1 MKSIGFIPLRKDS
14 KGIKGKNKRKL
25 LGRPLFS
32 WVLTEAAFSDLDEVF
47 VYTDDDDIIKFI
59 SQQYYWNSK
68 IKVLPRSAESAT
80 DEASTETAI
89 LEFSEKVSYGFDVF
103 CLLQATSPFTTRV
116 EINKSLGE
124 IKSGMDS
131 ALSVVRTQRF
141 FWDKNGKPINYDFR
155 ERPRRQDF
163 KGTLVENGAIYCTTN
178 KALRNSKSRI
188 SGDIGLI
195 EMPEDTYTEID
206 SISDWNIVENLLLQR
221 LQSERNPSRITHLF
235 LDVDGIFT
243 DGRVLYSE
251 NGELAKSFDMRDG
264 MGLEILRQD
273 NIEVSVMTS
282 ENSALV
288 AVRMKKLNID
298 QVYLGVKDKLGLLQH
313 FCASQNIDKSHI
325 AYLGDDVNDMACMA
339 SVGWSISPNNAM
351 EEIKIISDITL
362 TSDSGS
368 GAIREACR
376 FITKYNKRFE
386 KI

>member
-1 MKSIGFIPLRKDS
+1 MKSIGFIPLRKAS

-32 WVLTEAAFSDLDEVF
+32 WVLTEAAFSQLDEVF
-47 VYTDDDDIIKFI
+47 VYTDDEDIIEFI
-59 SQQYYWNSK
+59 TQQYSWSTK
-68 IKVLPRSAESAT
+68 IKVLERSDESAT

-89 LEFSEKVSYGFDVF
+89 LEFIKKTSYEFDVF

-116 EINKSLGE
+116 DINKALEVIKLG
-124 IKSGMDS
+124 KDS
-131 ALSVVRTQRF
+131 AISVVRTHRF
-141 FWDKNGKPINYDFR
+141 FWEKSGKPINYDLLN
-155 ERPRRQDF
+155 RPRRQDS
-163 KGTLVENGAIYCTTN
+163 KGTLVENGAIYCTTVR
-178 KALRNSKSRI
+178 ALQKSKCRI
-188 SGDIGLI
+188 SGDIGVI
-195 EMPEDTYTEID
+195 EMPEYSYTEID
-206 SISDWNIVENLLLQR
+206 SVVDWNIVENLLLQR
-221 LQSERNPSRITHLF
+221 LQAQRNPGVITDLF

-251 NGELAKSFDMRDG
+251 NGELAKVFDMRDG

-273 NIEVSVMTS
+273 NIQVSVMTS

-288 AVRMKKLNID
+288 SARMKKLNID
-298 QVYLGVKDKLGLLQH
+298 KVYLGVKDKLGLLE
-313 FCASQNIDKSHI
+313 NICRSRNIEKNNI
-325 AYLGDDVNDMACMA
+325 AYLGDDINDMASMA

-351 EEIKIISDITL
+351 EEIKRISDITL

-376 FITKYNKRFE
+376 FIIKYNKRFE

>member
-32 WVLTEAAFSDLDEVF
+32 WVLTEAAFSELDEVF
-47 VYTDDDDIIKFI
+47 VYTDDKDIIEFI
-59 SQQYYWNSK
+59 TQQYSWNHK
-68 IKVLPRSAESAT
+68 IKVLQRSTESAT

-89 LEFSEKVSYGFDVF
+89 LEFCEKVSYGFDTL
-103 CLLQATSPFTTRV
+103 CLLQATSPLTTRV
-116 EINKSLGE
+116 EINNALE
-124 IKSGMDS
+124 VIKSGKDS
-131 ALSVVRTQRF
+131 AISVVRTHRF
-141 FWDKNGKPINYDFR
+141 FWDENGQPINYDFLK
-155 ERPRRQDF
+155 RPRRQDF
-163 KGTLVENGAIYCTTN
+163 KGALVENGAIYCTT
-178 KALRNSKSRI
+178 KAALLESKCRI
-188 SGDIGLI
+188 SGDIGVI
-195 EMPEDTYTEID
+195 EMPEDSYTEID
-206 SISDWNIVENLLLQR
+206 SAIDWNIVENLLLQR
-221 LQSERNPSRITHLF
+221 LQSQRNPAIITHLF
-235 LDVDGIFT
+235 LDVDGVFT

-251 NGELAKSFDMRDG
+251 NGELAKAFDMRDG

-288 AVRMKKLNID
+288 SARMKKLNID
-298 QVYLGVKDKLGLLQH
+298 NVYLGVKDKLGMLQH
-313 FCASQNIDKSHI
+313 ICMSRNIKKNHI

-351 EEIKIISDITL
+351 EEIKKISDITL
-362 TSDSGS
+362 TSDSAS

-376 FITKYNKRFE
+376 FITKYNKRYE